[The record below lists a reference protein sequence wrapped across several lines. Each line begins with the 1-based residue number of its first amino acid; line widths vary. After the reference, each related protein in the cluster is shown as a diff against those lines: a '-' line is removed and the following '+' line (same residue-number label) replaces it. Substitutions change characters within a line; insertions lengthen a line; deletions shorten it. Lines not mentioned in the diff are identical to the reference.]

1 MTLKEK
7 LEPLLLKVQKP
18 ARYIGGELNSVM
30 KDKNKVETRVALCS
44 PITTKSA
51 CPT

>member
-30 KDKNKVETRVALCS
+30 KDKNKVETRVALCF
-44 PITTKSA
+44 PDR
-51 CPT
+51 CV